1 MPSDS
6 PERLN
11 VIVEGSKI
19 IGDII
24 TESNLRIDG
33 EVLGNVSSASKVV
46 VGPTG
51 KIKGNFTCHDADIE
65 GFVEGTMKIDHLL
78 SLRASANV
86 IGEITT
92 SKIQIDE
99 GAQFSGNCKM
109 NTIGGKF
116 SIKNDEQKSEEK
128 KDEQPVFKKMNA

>member
-1 MPSDS
+1 MKMRGKMPSDS

-33 EVLGNVSSASKVV
+33 EVLGNVTSASKVV
-46 VGPTG
+46 VGTTG
-51 KIKGNFTCHDADIE
+51 KIKGNLICKDADIE
-65 GFVEGTMKIDHLL
+65 GFVEGTLKLDGLL
-78 SLRASANV
+78 SLRSSSNI

-109 NTIGGKF
+109 NTIGGASNSYTAPK
-116 SIKNDEQKSEEK
+116 EK
-128 KDEQPVFKKMNA
+128 VADKDAVY